1 MCSKMANARERMD
14 LRIPIGA
21 IGSSVQKPAALS
33 LHPQY
38 KELGYIK
45 VRICLVCESVQELV
59 LTTEVVPM
67 MLPEKT
73 LRSVAGET
81 LERELLK

>member
-14 LRIPIGA
+14 LRIPSGA